1 MVDEVGYMEWED
13 AMEEFFQALGT
24 IGVFFLLVVGVLAG
38 LLASVFQGG
47 RNKPRNI
54 AIGVVGA
61 LLLPFV
67 VALAAAGALAAGGL
81 LLIVFLALLGS
92 AVILLIVHLIQR

>member
-1 MVDEVGYMEWED
+1 MINEIGCMEWED
-13 AMEEFFQALGT
+13 PMEEFFQALGT

-38 LLASVFQGG
+38 LLASVLQGG
-47 RNKPRNI
+47 RNKPRNV

-81 LLIVFLALLGS
+81 LLIVFLALIG
-92 AVILLIVHLIQR
+92 AAAILLIVHLIQR